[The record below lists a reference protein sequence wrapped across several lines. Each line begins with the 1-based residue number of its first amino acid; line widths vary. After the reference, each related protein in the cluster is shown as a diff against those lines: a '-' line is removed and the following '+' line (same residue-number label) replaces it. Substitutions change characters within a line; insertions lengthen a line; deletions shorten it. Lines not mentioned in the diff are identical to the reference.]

1 MKSLVTLL
9 VDCFRLNGSSDM
21 KSLVTLAGWLF
32 WVKRLFETAFQSISG
47 RLPERE
53 KEREK
58 TENIKKS
65 PSFVTSYLSELL
77 LSLDIS
83 L

>member
-1 MKSLVTLL
+1 
-9 VDCFRLNGSSDM
+9 M

-53 KEREK
+53 KKREK